1 MTSIEIVGLV
11 AIILISCFAIV
22 SIIVAVP
29 LFRLLNR
36 ARSMADNLEKSLNPV
51 VEKLDYTITNVNS
64 EIGSINDLTQNIS
77 LIVEQLQKV
86 IKLARILV
94 TSPLI
99 KVISTAAGLIGSMNK
114 NKNEEKPEG
123 KDGK

>member
-11 AIILISCFAIV
+11 AIILMSCFAIV
-22 SIIVAVP
+22 GIIVAIP

-36 ARSMADNLEKSLNPV
+36 VRSMADNLEKNLNPV
-51 VEKLDYTITNVNS
+51 IEKLDYTITNVNS

-99 KVISTAAGLIGSMNK
+99 KIISTAAGLISSIK
-114 NKNEEKPEG
+114 KTNEERMEEK
-123 KDGK
+123 

>member
-11 AIILISCFAIV
+11 AIILISCFAV
-22 SIIVAVP
+22 VAIIVAVP

-36 ARSMADNLEKSLNPV
+36 VRSMADNLEKSLNPV

-99 KVISTAAGLIGSMNK
+99 KVISTAAGLIGSINK
-114 NKNEEKPEG
+114 SEKKSEV